1 MPFATHAA
9 QSPLRLSG
17 AAWPTCR
24 CLSPPTMTGG
34 LLPGDGFATHAS
46 RRGSCCTSC
55 ECLLPAC
62 RDTALLTVA
71 LPPLPCRLTIYRDMS
86 GDSLH
91 RCCLGAHLGRTDQ
104 PGSCNHSCVG
114 KLDAV
119 QHLCMCKV
127 PAPASNGHHDKLG
140 CLSFPPLQARL
151 PPGNAPRLAER
162 VGSSWHPVPERLGG
176 AVPPGGRRCEMCLGG
191 AAAAGL
197 GSGHEGRLGETVGAA
212 GAVLKSGGA
221 ELVFWTIVSSPL
233 SRAANAVPLLHASR
247 PSNPETSSCCSAL
260 PVCLQCWPTPCVAAA
275 PS

>member
-1 MPFATHAA
+1 MVCFPFVLQLLCVRARDAICDAIRDARGTKPAPPERGSVADLPLFVTAYHDRWAA
-9 QSPLRLSG
+9 ARGWVCNS
-17 AAWPTCR
+17 
-24 CLSPPTMTGG
+24 CLSSGQLPH
-34 LLPGDGFATHAS
+34 LLRMLAAVA
-46 RRGSCCTSC
+46 
-55 ECLLPAC
+55 LLPAC
-62 RDTALLTVA
+62 HDTALLTVA

-91 RCCLGAHLGRTDQ
+91 RCCLGARLGGTDQ
-104 PGSCNHSCVG
+104 PGRCNHSCVG

-127 PAPASNGHHDKLG
+127 PAPASNSHHDKLG
-140 CLSFPPLQARL
+140 CLSFPPLQARI

-233 SRAANAVPLLHASR
+233 SRAANVVPRAACT
-247 PSNPETSSCCSAL
+247 PAL
-260 PVCLQCWPTPCVAAA
+260 P
-275 PS
+275 S